1 MALAP
6 APVSRLLLLGAAQP
20 VPHQQ
25 QPAAGSQQ
33 PPHVAQPPLMQL
45 ELEDGSTMMRAPN
58 TGSPPSPGQPP
69 ALGDCRETTR
79 TPTLDTPAV
88 VRDNERRRIVC
99 TLGSAGKTPKE
110 VREVQLTPLSERR
123 AKQFGP
129 KADELTF
136 DSGFEG
142 LDLPPKPSGRTSG
155 QQEQGRGER
164 QGQPGKNRGKKKK
177 KKKKKKR

>member
-1 MALAP
+1 
-6 APVSRLLLLGAAQP
+6 
-20 VPHQQ
+20 
-25 QPAAGSQQ
+25 
-33 PPHVAQPPLMQL
+33 
-45 ELEDGSTMMRAPN
+45 MMRATN
-58 TGSPPSPGQPP
+58 TGSPSPGQPP
-69 ALGDCRETTR
+69 PALGGCRETTR

-110 VREVQLTPLSERR
+110 VREVQLTPPSERR

-155 QQEQGRGER
+155 QQGRGER